1 MLSRHIRSAYLFKAS
16 SGSLSPAHVSRTTT
30 ASAIRAKSCMIYKS
44 NSNNPF
50 FNIAF
55 ENFLLTKDRDD
66 NDHILYLW
74 RNGPSV
80 IIGRFQSAWKECQV
94 TRMEENNVN
103 LVRRSSGGGAVYQV
117 RGGVVVLYLCETV

>member
-1 MLSRHIRSAYLFKAS
+1 
-16 SGSLSPAHVSRTTT
+16 
-30 ASAIRAKSCMIYKS
+30 MIYKS

-94 TRMEENNVN
+94 T
-103 LVRRSSGGGAVYQV
+103 SSVSGKRG
-117 RGGVVVLYLCETV
+117 RGGVVFL

>member
-1 MLSRHIRSAYLFKAS
+1 
-16 SGSLSPAHVSRTTT
+16 
-30 ASAIRAKSCMIYKS
+30 
-44 NSNNPF
+44 
-50 FNIAF
+50 
-55 ENFLLTKDRDD
+55 
-66 NDHILYLW
+66 LYLW

-117 RGGVVVLYLCETV
+117 RGGVVALYLCETV